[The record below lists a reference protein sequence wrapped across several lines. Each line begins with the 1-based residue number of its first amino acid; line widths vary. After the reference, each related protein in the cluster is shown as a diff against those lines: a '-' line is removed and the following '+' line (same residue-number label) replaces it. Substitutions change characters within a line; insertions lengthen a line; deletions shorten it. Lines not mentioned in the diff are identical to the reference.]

1 MKYPLLSLSAYPSL
15 AHHLRLSES
24 STAAFHFDIQL
35 KCVCVCVF
43 AWVFKANG
51 KHGTD
56 SKLTF
61 AYFGR
66 MSKVCSNHHMENQ
79 LSAIFA
85 LLPCVC
91 VCVCV
96 CIACRCRRH
105 GEKIEAT
112 ANLLISAD
120 TQKVRSHP
128 ANHGSHSAVQVPL
141 EFTTSSPFYSK
152 WAPKKYELA
161 CDAARPIPRPQLGT
175 YLQSVGFR
183 RHWLLVWRELLQV

>member
-1 MKYPLLSLSAYPSL
+1 M
-15 AHHLRLSES
+15 R
-24 STAAFHFDIQL
+24 
-35 KCVCVCVF
+35 VCVF

-61 AYFGR
+61 AYFSAHFAESVQQSSYGK
-66 MSKVCSNHHMENQ
+66 SIVCNFCFIAM
-79 LSAIFA
+79 
-85 LLPCVC
+85 C

-128 ANHGSHSAVQVPL
+128 ANHRSHGAVQVPL
-141 EFTTSSPFYSK
+141 EFTTSPTPFHSK
-152 WAPKKYELA
+152 WGPRKKYELA
-161 CDAARPIPRPQLGT
+161 CDAARPMARPQLGT

-183 RHWLLVWRELLQV
+183 RHWLFVWRELLQV